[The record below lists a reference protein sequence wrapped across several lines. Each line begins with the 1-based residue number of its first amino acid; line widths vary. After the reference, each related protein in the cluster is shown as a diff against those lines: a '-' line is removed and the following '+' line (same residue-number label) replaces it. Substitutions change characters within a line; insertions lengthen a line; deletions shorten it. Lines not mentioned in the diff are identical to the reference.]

1 MFGFPPSVRLSEHLR
16 TDLFLAPRLVIMS
29 RKALWLFLAAGLAWG
44 IPYFFIRI
52 AVEDFSTYSI
62 VLFRVL
68 IGAAVLVPLA
78 LKQGALK
85 LALKHWRWVLV
96 FALLEMAGPWWL
108 ITESGRHLSSGLIGL
123 LIATVPFFAVLFANF
138 MGDKSV
144 RHPKTIM
151 GLLLGFAGVVAL
163 VGVDSFGGLIDPLW
177 VGAVILAAVGYA
189 LAPALI
195 ANKIG
200 FVPTAGVISLS
211 MVIVGVIYAVPA
223 ALTLPAEIAAGPAIE
238 SWIALLVLGVICS
251 AVAFIIFFALI
262 KEVGAARATLLTY
275 LNTLVALILGVV
287 FLNEPIT
294 TGLLIGFPLIL
305 VGSWF
310 AGKRHEVKPK
320 RGKAS
325 AGKAGKASDVSTDTT
340 ELDILPKG

>member
-1 MFGFPPSVRLSEHLR
+1 
-16 TDLFLAPRLVIMS
+16 MS
-29 RKALWLFLAAGLAWG
+29 RKALLLFLAAGLAWG

-85 LALKHWRWVLV
+85 LALKHWPWVLG

-123 LIATVPFFAVLFANF
+123 LIATVPFFAVLLASLL
-138 MGDKSV
+138 GDKSV
-144 RHPKTIM
+144 WHPKTIM
-151 GLLLGFAGVVAL
+151 GLLMGFAGVVAL
-163 VGVDSFGGLIDPLW
+163 VGIDSFTGLVDPLW
-177 VGAVILAAVGYA
+177 VGAVILASVGYA
-189 LAPALI
+189 IAPAMV
-195 ANKIG
+195 AQKIG

-223 ALTLPAEIAAGPAIE
+223 AVSLPAEIAAGPAIE
-238 SWIALLVLGVICS
+238 SWIAVLILGVVCS
-251 AVAFIIFFALI
+251 AVAFILFFALI
-262 KEVGAARATLLTY
+262 KEIGAARATLITY
-275 LNTLVALILGVV
+275 LNTLVALVLGVV
-287 FLNEPIT
+287 FLDEPIT
-294 TGLLIGFPLIL
+294 TGLLVGFPLIL
-305 VGSWF
+305 IGSWF

-320 RGKAS
+320 KGKGS
-325 AGKAGKASDVSTDTT
+325 KKESKKVSVVSTDTT
-340 ELDILPKG
+340 ELDVLPKG

>member
-1 MFGFPPSVRLSEHLR
+1 
-16 TDLFLAPRLVIMS
+16 
-29 RKALWLFLAAGLAWG
+29 
-44 IPYFFIRI
+44 
-52 AVEDFSTYSI
+52 
-62 VLFRVL
+62 
-68 IGAAVLVPLA
+68 LVPLA

-195 ANKIG
+195 SSKIG

-238 SWIALLVLGVICS
+238 SWVALLVLGVICS

-275 LNTLVALILGVV
+275 LNTLVALVLGVV

-305 VGSWF
+305 IGSWF

-320 RGKAS
+320 KNKGSKRSS
-325 AGKAGKASDVSTDTT
+325 AVSTDTT
-340 ELDILPKG
+340 ELDVLPKG

>member
-1 MFGFPPSVRLSEHLR
+1 
-16 TDLFLAPRLVIMS
+16 MS
-29 RKALWLFLAAGLAWG
+29 RKALLLFLAAGLAWG

-68 IGAAVLVPLA
+68 IGALVLVPLA
-78 LKQGALK
+78 LKQGALL
-85 LALKHWRWVLV
+85 LALKHWPWVLG

-123 LIATVPFFAVLFANF
+123 LIATVPFFGVLIATF

-151 GLLLGFAGVVAL
+151 GLLMGFAGVVAL
-163 VGVDSFGGLIDPLW
+163 VGIDSFSGLIDPLW

-189 LAPALI
+189 IAPAVV
-195 ANKIG
+195 AHKIG
-200 FVPTAGVISLS
+200 FVPTAGVMSLS
-211 MVIVGVIYAVPA
+211 MVIVAAIYAVPA
-223 ALTLPAEIAAGPAIE
+223 AVSLPAEIAAGPAIE
-238 SWIALLVLGVICS
+238 SWIALLVLGVVCS
-251 AVAFIIFFALI
+251 AIAFLIFFALI
-262 KEVGAARATLLTY
+262 KEVGAARATLITY
-275 LNTLVALILGVV
+275 LNTLVALVLGVV

-294 TGLLIGFPLIL
+294 VGLLIGFPLIL

-310 AGKRHEVKPK
+310 AGKRHEVKTK
-320 RGKAS
+320 KTKGKS
-325 AGKAGKASDVSTDTT
+325 RGKAGKTESVSTDTT
-340 ELDILPKG
+340 ELEALPKG

>member
-1 MFGFPPSVRLSEHLR
+1 
-16 TDLFLAPRLVIMS
+16 MS

-68 IGAAVLVPLA
+68 IGALVLVPLA
-78 LKQGALK
+78 LKQGALM
-85 LALKHWRWVLV
+85 LALKHWPWILV

-123 LIATVPFFAVLFANF
+123 LIATVPFFAVLLASI

-144 RHPKTIM
+144 FHPKTIA
-151 GLLLGFAGVVAL
+151 GLLMGFAGVIAL
-163 VGVDSFGGLIDPLW
+163 VGIDSFSGLIDPRW
-177 VGAVILAAVGYA
+177 VGAVILASVGYA
-189 LAPALI
+189 VAPALI
-195 ANKIG
+195 AQKIG

-211 MVIVGVIYAVPA
+211 MVIVGIIYAVPA
-223 ALTLPAEIAAGPAIE
+223 ALVLPAEIAASPAIE
-238 SWIALLVLGVICS
+238 SWIALVILGVVCS
-251 AVAFIIFFALI
+251 AIAFIIFFALI
-262 KEVGAARATLLTY
+262 KEVGAARATLITY
-275 LNTLVALILGVV
+275 LNTLVALVLGVV

-305 VGSWF
+305 IGSWF
-310 AGKRHEVKPK
+310 AGKRHEVKAK
-320 RGKAS
+320 KGK
-325 AGKAGKASDVSTDTT
+325 GKKGTANTVSTETT
-340 ELDILPKG
+340 ELDVLPKG

>member
-1 MFGFPPSVRLSEHLR
+1 
-16 TDLFLAPRLVIMS
+16 MS
-29 RKALWLFLAAGLAWG
+29 RKALLLFLGAGFAWG

-68 IGAAVLVPLA
+68 IGAVVLVPLA
-78 LKQGALK
+78 LKQGALL
-85 LALKHWRWVLV
+85 LALKHWPWVLG

-123 LIATVPFFAVLFANF
+123 LIATVPFFAVVIASFL
-138 MGDKSV
+138 GDKSFS
-144 RHPKTIM
+144 HPKTIM
-151 GLLLGFAGVVAL
+151 GLLLGFSGVVAL
-163 VGVDSFGGLIDPLW
+163 VGIDSFSGFIDPLW

-189 LAPALI
+189 IAPAMI
-195 ANKIG
+195 SQKIG

-211 MVIVGVIYAVPA
+211 MVIVAAIYAIPA
-223 ALTLPAEIAAGPAIE
+223 AISLPAEIAAGPAIQ
-238 SWIALLVLGVICS
+238 SWIALIVLGVVCS
-251 AVAFIIFFALI
+251 AIAFIIFFALI
-262 KEVGAARATLLTY
+262 KEVGSARATLITY
-275 LNTLVALILGVV
+275 LNTLVALVLGVV

-320 RGKAS
+320 RTKGSNQSPAETGDS
-325 AGKAGKASDVSTDTT
+325 SHLEA
-340 ELDILPKG
+340 LPKG

>member
-1 MFGFPPSVRLSEHLR
+1 M
-16 TDLFLAPRLVIMS
+16 T
-29 RKALWLFLAAGLAWG
+29 RKALWLFLATGVAWG

-78 LKQGALK
+78 LHQGAFP
-85 LALKHWRWVLV
+85 LALKHWPWVLG
-96 FALLEMAGPWWL
+96 FALVEMVIPWWL
-108 ITESGRHLSSGLIGL
+108 ITEAGRHLSSGLIGL
-123 LIATVPFFAVLFANF
+123 LIATVPFFAIITASFL
-138 MGDKSV
+138 GDKSV

-151 GLLLGFAGVVAL
+151 GLLLGFAGVLAL
-163 VGVDSFGGLIDPLW
+163 VGVDSLGGLIDPLW

-189 LAPALI
+189 VAPVMV

-200 FVPTAGVISLS
+200 FVPTAGVVSLS
-211 MVIVGVIYAVPA
+211 MVIVGVVYAIPA
-223 ALTLPAEIAAGPAIE
+223 AFSLPAEIAAEPAIE
-238 SWIALLVLGVICS
+238 SWVAILVLGVVCS
-251 AVAFIIFFALI
+251 AIAFILFFALI
-262 KEVGAARATLLTY
+262 KEIGAARATLITY

-294 TGLLIGFPLIL
+294 IGLLIGFPLIL

-310 AGKRHEVKPK
+310 AGKRHSVPK
-320 RGKAS
+320 
-325 AGKAGKASDVSTDTT
+325 
-340 ELDILPKG
+340 LPK

>member
-1 MFGFPPSVRLSEHLR
+1 
-16 TDLFLAPRLVIMS
+16 MS
-29 RKALWLFLAAGLAWG
+29 RKALLLFLAAGLAWG

-68 IGAAVLVPLA
+68 IGALFLIPLA

-85 LALKHWRWVLV
+85 IALKHWPWILA
-96 FALLEMAGPWWL
+96 FALLEMAGPWWF

-123 LIATVPFFAVLFANF
+123 LVATVPFFAVLLASF

-144 RHPKTIM
+144 WHPKTIM
-151 GLLLGFAGVVAL
+151 GLLMGFSGVITL
-163 VGVDSFGGLIDPLW
+163 IGIDSFSGLVDPLW

-189 LAPALI
+189 IAPALI
-195 ANKIG
+195 SEKIG

-211 MVIVGVIYAVPA
+211 MVIVGVIYAIPA
-223 ALTLPAEIAAGPAIE
+223 AFTLPAEIAAGPAIE
-238 SWIALLVLGVICS
+238 SWIAVLVLGVVCT

-262 KEVGAARATLLTY
+262 KEIGPARATLITY
-275 LNTLVALILGVV
+275 LNTLVALVLGVV

-294 TGLLIGFPLIL
+294 TGLIIGFPLIL
-305 VGSWF
+305 LGSWF
-310 AGKRHEVKPK
+310 AGKRHGVKPK
-320 RGKAS
+320 KGKGSKSAS
-325 AGKAGKASDVSTDTT
+325 VVSTDTT
-340 ELDILPKG
+340 ELDVLPKG

>member
-1 MFGFPPSVRLSEHLR
+1 
-16 TDLFLAPRLVIMS
+16 MS

-68 IGAAVLVPLA
+68 IGALVLVPLA
-78 LKQGALK
+78 LKQGALM
-85 LALKHWRWVLV
+85 LALKHWPWILV

-123 LIATVPFFAVLFANF
+123 LIATVPFFAVLLASI

-144 RHPKTIM
+144 FHPKTIA
-151 GLLLGFAGVVAL
+151 GLLMGFAGVIAL
-163 VGVDSFGGLIDPLW
+163 VGIDSFSGLIDPVW
-177 VGAVILAAVGYA
+177 VGAVILASAGYA
-189 LAPALI
+189 IAPALI
-195 ANKIG
+195 AQKIG

-211 MVIVGVIYAVPA
+211 MVIVGIIYAVPA
-223 ALTLPAEIAAGPAIE
+223 ALVLPAEIAAGPAIE
-238 SWIALLVLGVICS
+238 SWIALVILGVICS

-262 KEVGAARATLLTY
+262 KEVGAARATLITY
-275 LNTLVALILGVV
+275 LNTLVALVLGVV

-294 TGLLIGFPLIL
+294 TGLLVGFPLIL
-305 VGSWF
+305 IGSWF

-320 RGKAS
+320 KGKGKKPA
-325 AGKAGKASDVSTDTT
+325 AGSVSTETT
-340 ELDILPKG
+340 ELDVLPKG